1 MASCFHGTIFDIIR
15 KDASIISEYAAESN
29 APINLFAAARQ
40 TFNSAVALGL
50 DQMELAAVCR
60 AVEVAAGYKR
70 DLVE

>member
-1 MASCFHGTIFDIIR
+1 MQ
-15 KDASIISEYAAESN
+15 AELN

-70 DLVE
+70 DMVQ